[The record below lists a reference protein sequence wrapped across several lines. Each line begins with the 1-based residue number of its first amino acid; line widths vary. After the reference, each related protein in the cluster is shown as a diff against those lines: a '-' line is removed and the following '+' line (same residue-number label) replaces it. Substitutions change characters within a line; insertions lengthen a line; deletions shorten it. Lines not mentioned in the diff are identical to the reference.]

1 MPTFFERKLLPPTAG
16 ILLAVATVISGG
28 QAAVAAN
35 FRAVST
41 GTSGQG
47 SEYLLLAQNSGQL
60 PQGTTSSP
68 SQNRATVSREPLPAR
83 IPEPS
88 TVLGLGLV
96 AGSLVLSRRRV
107 RVKN

>member
-16 ILLAVATVISGG
+16 ILLAVVAVISSG

-35 FRAVST
+35 VRAVST
-41 GTSGQG
+41 AASWQG
-47 SEYLLLAQNSGQL
+47 SENLLLAQTGQA
-60 PQGTTSSP
+60 PQGTTFST
-68 SQNRATVSREPLPAR
+68 QNRATVRREPLRVR

-88 TVLGLGLV
+88 TVVGLGLV
-96 AGSLVLSRRRV
+96 AGSLALSRRRV

>member
-16 ILLAVATVISGG
+16 ILLAAAAVISGG

-35 FRAVST
+35 VRAVYT
-41 GTSGQG
+41 ATSGQG
-47 SEYLLLAQNSGQL
+47 SENWLLAKNTEQFTQANSGI
-60 PQGTTSSP
+60 P
-68 SQNRATVSREPLPAR
+68 SRGPAKPEPLPAR

-88 TVLGLGLV
+88 AVVGLGLV
-96 AGSLVLSRRRV
+96 AGSLALSRRRV

>member
-16 ILLAVATVISGG
+16 ILLAAAAVISGG

-35 FRAVST
+35 VQAVST
-41 GTSGQG
+41 AALGQG
-47 SEYLLLAQNSGQL
+47 SENLLLAQTGQL
-60 PQGTTSSP
+60 PQSTTSSTP
-68 SQNRATVSREPLPAR
+68 NRGTENRVPQPVR

-88 TVLGLGLV
+88 TVVGLGLV
-96 AGSLVLSRRRV
+96 AGSLALSRRRV

>member
-16 ILLAVATVISGG
+16 ILLAAAAVISGG

-35 FRAVST
+35 VGAVATAS
-41 GTSGQG
+41 SGQG
-47 SEYLLLAQNSGQL
+47 SEHLLLADNTGQL
-60 PQGTTSSP
+60 PQGTTSSTP
-68 SQNRATVSREPLPAR
+68 NRGTANRVPLPVR

-88 TVLGLGLV
+88 TVVGLGLV
-96 AGSLVLSRRRV
+96 AGSLALTRRRV